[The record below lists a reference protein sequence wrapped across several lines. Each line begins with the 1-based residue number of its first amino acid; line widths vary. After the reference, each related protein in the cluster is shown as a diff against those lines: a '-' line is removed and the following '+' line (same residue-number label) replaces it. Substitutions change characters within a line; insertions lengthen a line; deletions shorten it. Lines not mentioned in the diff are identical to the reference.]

1 MYPRNDSSDIICRS
15 KLKRNFIG
23 SAKRGGTDGGTEGRR
38 DGGTEG
44 RTGLILRSVDLH
56 TTTTTSC
63 FCFKN
68 HVWVVFMYG
77 TYHYKCIGNVYLV
90 GP

>member
-1 MYPRNDSSDIICRS
+1 MCPRNDSSDIICRS

-23 SAKRGGTDGGTEGRR
+23 SAKVGGRVDGWV
-38 DGGTEG
+38 DGFKN
-44 RTGLILRSVDLH
+44 RFLDLH
-56 TTTTTSC
+56 IHTTSC

-77 TYHYKCIGNVYLV
+77 TFFMYCAVQ
-90 GP
+90 